1 MRCVRLFIQPGPKS
15 SETKYA
21 SFVARA
27 RVGLRSQPGEQSERL
42 ACDRLHPGHLLTL
55 GLLGEREE
63 ERFKP
68 GVQLNQVPF
77 DLA

>member
-1 MRCVRLFIQPGPKS
+1 
-15 SETKYA
+15 
-21 SFVARA
+21 
-27 RVGLRSQPGEQSERL
+27 
-42 ACDRLHPGHLLTL
+42 LLTL
-55 GLLGEREE
+55 GLLGKREE

>member
-1 MRCVRLFIQPGPKS
+1 
-15 SETKYA
+15 
-21 SFVARA
+21 
-27 RVGLRSQPGEQSERL
+27 
-42 ACDRLHPGHLLTL
+42 LLTL